1 MGWYFITQNIT
12 IQEHKLLVGQ
22 DNFAAVQWSDFCK
35 KNKYIFCGRMESFME
50 KKTMGQ
56 FLSILRKNAGMTQK
70 DLAEKLNV
78 SDKAISR
85 WERDENAP
93 DINLLPIIADI
104 FGVTCDELL
113 RGEYKLIEKKESDYR
128 EDNSKGNNSK
138 ENDSKENENA
148 PGQDKVVKLKG
159 NDSSEIVSAFTIK
172 NLIAIGITAL
182 CPISIKICDEC
193 DLGIGLAYS
202 IGAIFI
208 LFGILSEI
216 AFYKAAAAKL
226 LNADF
231 GSVDEGNRTRFC
243 LMKQFQNALLIQASI
258 IMGSMYITEGQEEF
272 IYLTIIQ
279 IIFTIIVGKIII
291 GVVNKKLSR
300 KSIIMLSEKE
310 KMRESLKFKMVLILV
325 AILAT
330 TGIAQ
335 LMVEIVLE
343 PRYFCD
349 TYEIDSFE
357 DFKEIEY
364 LHYADLEC
372 YTTKGKALTL
382 HVYCGV
388 GGELEEYSKEELGD
402 NFPMVVCR
410 YEDLRYGKDI
420 IQNIHNV
427 FMALY
432 LVEVIVFLFYAR
444 WNYKRKMAGYDLHP
458 KTQK

>member
-1 MGWYFITQNIT
+1 
-12 IQEHKLLVGQ
+12 
-22 DNFAAVQWSDFCK
+22 
-35 KNKYIFCGRMESFME
+35 ME

-56 FLSILRKNAGMTQK
+56 FLSVLRKKAGMTQK

-104 FGVTCDELL
+104 FGVTCDELI
-113 RGEYKLIEKKESDYR
+113 RGERKIIEKTEADYR
-128 EDNSKGNNSK
+128 EDKSISKKNNSNENDGKGN
-138 ENDSKENENA
+138 ENKPEQN
-148 PGQDKVVKLKG
+148 KVAKIKG
-159 NDSSEIVSAFTIK
+159 EDFREIVSAFTIK
-172 NLIAIGITAL
+172 NLITIGITAL

-193 DLGIGLAYS
+193 DLGVGLAYS
-202 IGAIFI
+202 IGAIFV
-208 LFGILSEI
+208 LFGILCEI
-216 AFYKAAAAKL
+216 AFYKAASAKL

-231 GSVDEGNRTRFC
+231 ESEEEWSRTRFC
-243 LMKQFQNALLIQASI
+243 LLKQFQNTLLIQASI
-258 IMGSMYITEGQEEF
+258 IMGAMYITEGQEEF

-291 GVVNKKLSR
+291 GVINKKLSK
-300 KSIIMLSEKE
+300 KSVIKLSEKE
-310 KMRESLKFKMVLILV
+310 KLRENLKFKIVLILV

-349 TYEIDSFE
+349 TYEIDSFD

-364 LHYADLEC
+364 LHNVDLEC

-382 HVYCGV
+382 HVYCGDD
-388 GGELEEYSKEELGD
+388 GELEEYSKEELVD
-402 NFPMVVCR
+402 NFPVEVCR
-410 YEDLRYGKDI
+410 YEDLRYGWDV

-444 WNYKRKMAGYDLHP
+444 WNYKRKMARYVLHT
-458 KTQK
+458 KAQK